1 MVKDTILDGI
11 NDAPV
16 IATADVGIA
25 MGSTGSD
32 ATIEVADVVIMSD
45 NLQKI
50 EESIIIAKATRRK
63 VLENIVLALG
73 IKLIV
78 LVLSA
83 FGDIPLWL
91 AIFSDVGVSLLA
103 ILNSMSLTSLFKNK
117 EQGTVEEEEDE

>member
-1 MVKDTILDGI
+1 
-11 NDAPV
+11 
-16 IATADVGIA
+16 

-45 NLQKI
+45 NLEKI
-50 EESIIIAKATRRK
+50 EESIIIAKATRKK
-63 VLENIVLALG
+63 VLQNIIMALG
-73 IKLIV
+73 IKALVLI
-78 LVLSA
+78 LSA

-117 EQGTVEEEEDE
+117 QQEIEEEDE